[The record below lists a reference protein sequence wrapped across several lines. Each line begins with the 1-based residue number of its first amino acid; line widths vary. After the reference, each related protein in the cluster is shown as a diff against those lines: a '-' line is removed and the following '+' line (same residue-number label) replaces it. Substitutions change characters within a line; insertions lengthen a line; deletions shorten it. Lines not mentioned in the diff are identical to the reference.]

1 MEPDVEK
8 NACCHTRLAPEY
20 DACMAKHAGNAWVR
34 GAFRHV
40 VEQIVA
46 PGSLLLDFGCGTGTD
61 SLWYAQRG
69 YRVLAYDNAPGMMA
83 ELERKCAQE
92 IALGKVVPLYADYD
106 HFRQVLQRE
115 PRPQAI
121 VSNFAALNHLRELR
135 PLFSVFAANLEP
147 PGQVIANV
155 LNPLFWQ
162 DLIHPWWWRPLLRG
176 IQTGYISCVWEE
188 VSTYR
193 HFMGPISRAARPHF
207 VKVGQAGLGTF
218 LRYESG
224 SYDWTEPRSLPER
237 LDARFCRSFPLRH
250 LGKFIF
256 LIFRRAERDL

>member
-147 PGQVIANV
+147 
-155 LNPLFWQ
+155 
-162 DLIHPWWWRPLLRG
+162 LRG